1 MTKHEYFGE
10 KIGGA
15 RKDLWSLRGLLLSD
29 LEEMNAAE
37 RDKYITKDNVWKKP
51 DYKKLMAEGLPP
63 RVAFFV
69 KAVRDSL
76 PVGPTRTGGMS
87 EADVA
92 ARQDRYVEFV
102 GSVRDAAMALKAD
115 TDIEGFFR
123 RNFEPHLVRQG
134 WYSIKVADDYVGLI
148 TNKVLHTVS
157 LENMRVLDTAIRKK
171 QFGYTPEQKALDG
184 YMLRQYD
191 ESDARFVEEP
201 GKGPHLVV
209 EVGYGRHHFYP
220 KDEMADPANWEPGTW
235 FAAKNGRVVA
245 YNVPTLEKLKESVVA
260 LEAAKAAMKPTS
272 SRKGRFVPPQ
282 LSHVRF
288 TGADVRRG
296 RDVQGDDY
304 LSTFK
309 FRGGEFGNWMSDG
322 DRQTSLNMGYEALA
336 VMAKALGISREDI
349 SLGGRLAIAFGAR
362 GQGAA
367 AAHYEPMREVI
378 NLTKMH
384 GAGSLAHEWGHAMD
398 DILAKAIGGD
408 GLSDGKAR
416 RGLTDAQSRL
426 HHDMKFT
433 ERQVGVEEQRTAL
446 EANAKRLSEYGERL
460 VRSVMPQD
468 GSLMPEQIKQRDEL
482 IARVMGDRTIRCNEL
497 LPSVQTVAGPVDELS
512 EFKRSVTGRGIP
524 KEFRENITY
533 YLGMANS
540 ERTAME
546 HLEPRTELR
555 PSTYCQESKDF
566 GKKFSKTDHGY
577 WESECEMFARA
588 FACYVHDK
596 LEAMGVTCDYA
607 VGHAESGPVPHGEER
622 KRLNADFDALIAEFK
637 DRGLFHDY
645 AEPELAPA
653 GRENTHDYGQ
663 LTLDGLISDAEER
676 AEGPAGTGKGQER

>member
-1 MTKHEYFGE
+1 MTKHEDFGE

-37 RDKYITKDNVWKKP
+37 RDKYVTKDNVWRKP
-51 DYKKLMAEGLPP
+51 DYQKLMAEGLPP
-63 RVAFFV
+63 RVAYFV

-76 PVGPTRTGGMS
+76 PAGPTCTGGMA

-92 ARQDRYVEFV
+92 ARQDKYVEFV

-115 TDIEGFFR
+115 SDIEGFFR

-134 WYSIKVADDYVGLI
+134 WYSVKVAEDYVGLI
-148 TNKVLHTVS
+148 TNKVLHTAS
-157 LENMRVLDTAIRKK
+157 LENMRALDAAIQKK

-184 YMLRQYD
+184 YMLRQYGED
-191 ESDARFVEEP
+191 DAKFVSEP
-201 GKGPHLVV
+201 GERPHLVV
-209 EVGYGRHHFYP
+209 EVGYGKHYFYP
-220 KDEMADPANWEPGTW
+220 RDEMANPANWKPGTW

-245 YNVPTLEKLKESVVA
+245 YNVPSLEKLKEDVVA
-260 LEAAKAAMKPTS
+260 LEAAKAALKPTG

-282 LSHVRF
+282 LAHVRF
-288 TGADVRRG
+288 TGADVRQG
-296 RDVQGDDY
+296 RDVNGDDY
-304 LSTFK
+304 MSAFR

-336 VMAKALGISREDI
+336 TMAKALGISREDI

-426 HHDMKFT
+426 HHDMRFT
-433 ERQVGVEEQRTAL
+433 EKQVDVEEQRAAL
-446 EANAKRLSEYGERL
+446 EANTKRLSDYGERL
-460 VRSVMPQD
+460 IRSVMPAREK
-468 GSLMPEQIKQRDEL
+468 MEPEQARQQEEL
-482 IARVMGDRTIRCNEL
+482 IARVVGDRTIRCNER
-497 LPSVQTVAGPVDELS
+497 LPSVQTVAGPVEELS

-540 ERTAME
+540 ERAAME

-555 PSTYCQESKDF
+555 PSAYYQESKDF
-566 GKKFSKTDHGY
+566 GKKYSKTDHGY

-596 LEAMGVTCDYA
+596 LEAMGVICDYA
-607 VGHAESGPVPHGEER
+607 VGHAESGPVPRGEER
-622 KRLNADFDALIAEFK
+622 ERLDADFDALIAEFK

-653 GRENTHDYGQ
+653 GRETGAVQ
-663 LTLDGLISDAEER
+663 LTLDGLIADAEGR
-676 AEGPAGTGKGQER
+676 AGEQAAGTGKEQEL